1 MIALPV
7 VVRVLH
13 MGLTR
18 QCNLSLQEGKVTKK
32 TQYQVE
38 GLMAVRKAGFESQG
52 LVAVKPELDLV
63 EEDDQIEHEVCC
75 APAV

>member
-1 MIALPV
+1 M
-7 VVRVLH
+7 
-13 MGLTR
+13 
-18 QCNLSLQEGKVTKK
+18 TKK

-63 EEDDQIEHEVCC
+63 EDDDQIEHEVCAVLC
-75 APAV
+75 ACCVTELP